1 MRAYPLPFTAALL
14 LLLAGPVAVMAAQET
29 EKEGTVAVRGHYSR
43 YEVRFLNVHAAET
56 LAWDLCPDKSACIVQ
71 GLTSGRGA
79 VLNVR
84 ADSETHARIA
94 KALSERDLPRTQS
107 FQVVLLAAG
116 GKANGGTPDLAPG
129 AQKALDD
136 LKQFLPYKTYRTLD
150 TAWVRIT
157 QDDVAQARM
166 AGLLDATY
174 ELVLRFRSGGTDG
187 KQLLIDG
194 FSLKAPGDLLQTGLK
209 APGDQTLIQTTF
221 AMSAGETVVVG
232 TSSVSGSQEALV
244 ALLTAVP

>member
-1 MRAYPLPFTAALL
+1 MRAFRLSLTAALL
-14 LLLAGPVAVMAAQET
+14 LTLVCPAARLAAQPP
-29 EKEGTVAVRGHYSR
+29 GPGVSDLR
-43 YEVRFLNVHAAET
+43 YDVRFLDIHAAET
-56 LAWDLCPDKSACIVQ
+56 LAWELCSDKNACVIQ
-71 GLTSGRGA
+71 GLKSSNRGA
-79 VLNVR
+79 ILNVR
-84 ADSETHARIA
+84 ADSATHARIA

-194 FSLKAPGDLLQTGLK
+194 FGLKAPGDLLQTGLK
-209 APGDQTLIQTTF
+209 APGDHTLIQTTF